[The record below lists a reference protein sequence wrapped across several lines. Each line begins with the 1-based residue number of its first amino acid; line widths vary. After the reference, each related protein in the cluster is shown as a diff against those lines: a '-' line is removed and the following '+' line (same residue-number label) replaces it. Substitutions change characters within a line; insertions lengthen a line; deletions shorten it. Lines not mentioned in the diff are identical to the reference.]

1 MYKFNFLNFF
11 KDTVKKNKLK
21 IGLIDVND
29 KKYTF
34 KYLDHESDK
43 LATSLEKY
51 KKKNNIVAI
60 DSTKNLNTILSFLAC
75 LKIGLPYF
83 FLDIHLPLS
92 RIKEMIK
99 KTNCNFI
106 LSD

>member
-1 MYKFNFLNFF
+1 MYQFNFLNFF
-11 KDTVKKNKLK
+11 KETVKKNKLK

-51 KKKNNIVAI
+51 KKKQYY
-60 DSTKNLNTILSFLAC
+60 C
-75 LKIGLPYF
+75 Y
-83 FLDIHLPLS
+83 
-92 RIKEMIK
+92 
-99 KTNCNFI
+99 
-106 LSD
+106 